1 MAYKSSSDVRR
12 RIAKRRKN
20 RERNLGHFHP
30 EEREGQAFL
39 ADKDLDWGTDN
50 MVVYEEGI
58 KDPPD
63 KVFIKKEWVLFQLLA
78 SVCLV
83 LVMAIIYRT
92 SAPWTDEAKDVIS
105 GVYEREFQFASVV
118 NWFDETI
125 GQPFAFLPENSVK
138 EKEED
143 FSMPASG
150 IIMES
155 FENNGQG
162 VIVKTAAAASVG
174 TVKEGVVIY
183 AGEKEEYGKT
193 VIIQHADQSESWYGN
208 LESIDVSLYEQV
220 KKGAKLGRV
229 QSSEEDEE
237 KGEFY
242 FALKSEGRFIDP
254 GEVISFE

>member
-1 MAYKSSSDVRR
+1 MAYKNSADVRR
-12 RIAKRRKN
+12 RIAQRRKN
-20 RERNLGHFHP
+20 REKNLGYQK
-30 EEREGQAFL
+30 REAQRESPIL
-39 ADKDLDWGTDN
+39 ADKELDWGAEN
-50 MVVYEEGI
+50 MVVYDEGI
-58 KDPPD
+58 KSPPN
-63 KVFIKKEWVLFQLLA
+63 KVFIKKEWMLFQVLA
-78 SVCLV
+78 STCLV
-83 LVMAIIYRT
+83 LVMAIVYRT
-92 SAPWTDEAKDVIS
+92 SAPWTDDARELIG
-105 GVYEREFQFASVV
+105 GVYEQEFQFASVV
-118 NWFDETI
+118 NWFDETV
-125 GQPFAFLPENSVK
+125 GQPFAFLPENADK

-150 IIMES
+150 TIMES

-193 VIIQHADQSESWYGN
+193 VIIQHADKSESWYGS

-229 QSSEEDEE
+229 QASEEEE
-237 KGEFY
+237 GKGEFY

>member
-20 RERNLGHFHP
+20 RGRNLAHHNL
-30 EEREGQAFL
+30 EERKSAPIL
-39 ADKDLDWGTDN
+39 ADEELDWGTDN
-50 MVVYEEGI
+50 IVVYEEGI
-58 KDPPD
+58 KSPPD
-63 KVFIKKEWVLFQLLA
+63 KVFFKKEWLLFQLLA
-78 SVCLV
+78 SICLV

-92 SAPWTDEAKDVIS
+92 SAPWTNEARNVIS

-125 GQPFAFLPENSVK
+125 GQPFAFLPENPAK
-138 EKEED
+138 EKGEN
-143 FSMPASG
+143 FSLPASG
-150 IIMES
+150 IIMEN
-155 FENNGQG
+155 FEKNGQG

-193 VIIQHADQSESWYGN
+193 VIIQHADKSESWYGN
-208 LESIDVSLYEQV
+208 LDSIDVSLYEQV
-220 KKGAKLGRV
+220 TKGAKLGRV
-229 QSSEEDEE
+229 QASEEEE
-237 KGEFY
+237 GKGEFY

>member
-12 RIAKRRKN
+12 SIAKRRKN
-20 RERNLGHFHP
+20 RERNYGKYIP
-30 EEREGQAFL
+30 EERKRDSIL
-39 ADKDLDWGTDN
+39 ADKELDWGTEN
-50 MVVYEEGI
+50 LVVYDEGI
-58 KDPPD
+58 KTPPT
-63 KVFIKKEWVLFQLLA
+63 KVFIKKEWMLFQLLA

-92 SAPWTDEAKDVIS
+92 SAPWTNEARGVIS
-105 GVYEREFQFASVV
+105 GVYEQEFQFASVV

-125 GQPFAFLPENSVK
+125 GQPFAFLPENAGKDTGS
-138 EKEED
+138 D

-150 IIMES
+150 TIMES
-155 FENNGQG
+155 FEHNGQG

-193 VIIQHADQSESWYGN
+193 VIIQHADKSESWYGN

-229 QSSEEDEE
+229 QASEEEE
-237 KGEFY
+237 GKGEFY

>member
-1 MAYKSSSDVRR
+1 MSYKSSSDVRR

-20 RERNLGHFHP
+20 RGRNLGHHNP
-30 EEREGQAFL
+30 AERKRDSIL
-39 ADKDLDWGTDN
+39 ADKELDWGPEN

-58 KDPPD
+58 KSPPD
-63 KVFIKKEWVLFQLLA
+63 KVFIKKEWMLFQLLA

-92 SAPWTDEAKDVIS
+92 SAPWTDEARDMIS
-105 GVYEREFQFASVV
+105 GVYEQEFQFASVV
-118 NWFDETI
+118 DWFDETI
-125 GQPFAFLPENSVK
+125 GQPFAFLPEKQMKGNGD
-138 EKEED
+138 D

-155 FENNGQG
+155 FKSNGQG
-162 VIVKTAAAASVG
+162 VIVKTAAATVG

-193 VIIQHADQSESWYGN
+193 VIIQHADKSESWYGN

-220 KKGAKLGRV
+220 KKGAKLGQV
-229 QSSEEDEE
+229 QASEEEE
-237 KGEFY
+237 GKGEFY